1 MGEELASLSYWPG
14 FEHVSYLIFSTS
26 FIFLGMSLLFG
37 MTQGL
42 YRDA

>member
-14 FEHVSYLIFSTS
+14 FEHVNCLLFSAS
-26 FIFLGMSLLFG
+26 FIFLGMSLLFS

-42 YRDA
+42 YCDT